1 MSSRLATAHVLAL
14 ALVGIAVLGTLWTP
28 YDPAVLAIGDRLMPP
43 SPAHPLGTDHFGRD
57 MLSMAMAG
65 ANTTLSV
72 AGLAVL
78 IGVLFGVPLGLAASA
93 RQGGIADAAIL
104 RFNDLVFAFPALL
117 TAVLITARFGPGAAG
132 AMLAIG
138 IFNIPV
144 FARISRAAAL
154 PVWRRDFILAAS
166 LAGKGGWRI
175 AAEHVL
181 PNILPLLM
189 VQAAIQFSIA
199 ILAEAGLAYLG
210 LGAQPPQPSW
220 GRMLADG
227 QTMVGIAPHVVYV
240 PGLCI
245 LLSVMV
251 LNAVADQLKRGFGL
265 ETGRGW

>member
-1 MSSRLATAHVLAL
+1 MTLRLPPAHTLAL
-14 ALVGIAVLGTLWTP
+14 ALVGITILGTVWTP
-28 YDPAVLAIGDRLMPP
+28 HDPAALSIADRLQPP
-43 SPAHPLGTDHFGRD
+43 SLDHLLGTDHFGRD
-57 MLSMAMAG
+57 ILSMVMAG

-78 IGVLFGVPLGLAASA
+78 IGMLFGVPLGLAASA
-93 RQGGIADAAIL
+93 RKGRWTDGAIL

-144 FARISRAAAL
+144 FARISRAAAMPL
-154 PVWRRDFILAAS
+154 WQQDFILAAS
-166 LAGKGGWRI
+166 LAGKGRARM
-175 AAEHVL
+175 AAEHIL

-210 LGAQPPQPSW
+210 LGAQPPEPSW

-227 QTMVGIAPHVVYV
+227 QTMVGLAPHVVYV

-245 LLSVMV
+245 LLSVMA
-251 LNAVADQLKRGFGL
+251 LNAMAEELKRRLGL
-265 ETGRGW
+265 QPRGSW